1 MGLESIYKLSVVL
14 DMVDRLTSPLV
25 TVTDQTAKKLNDMQ
39 QSFGLASLAG
49 TVMTSAGVSITKGLL
64 DVAAST
70 FDTQDALAELKSLGV
85 VDLAAVEAAAKSFS
99 DTWAG
104 TSKSD
109 FISAAY
115 DIKSGI
121 ASLTDEGVAQF
132 TELSGL
138 TAKATKSTIGE
149 MTSLFATGYGIYK
162 DYYSDLSDM
171 EFGEIFSAG
180 ISAAVKNYKTSGSQM
195 AQSISTLGAT
205 ATSANVPLE
214 EQLAILG
221 MMQATMSGSEAA
233 TKYKALLNTAVS
245 AGDKLGLSFLDANK
259 QLRSMPEILGILH
272 TKYGDTIDA
281 MEKKEIKEAFGSDE
295 AVAVI
300 DLLYNKTGE
309 LQNGIL
315 DLYDT
320 MGSGTGV
327 ATEMATA
334 INSTESQKFTVLKQ
348 QMHNVTEELGG
359 NLLPTVNNWIST
371 GANAISK
378 ASEWIQ
384 NHQKLAGTILT
395 LLMYFGVFLTVAG
408 GLTTAF
414 GAVGSVVV
422 RSISLFRSFASGLE
436 TLRIYGMYAGDAIK
450 ILGSGVISFVR
461 QGITAAATALPGLI
475 GSVWSFTAALLAN
488 PVTWIVVGMIA
499 LGVAVALLAKNWDA
513 VSAFVKYK
521 WAGCVSSVKG
531 GLDRLNN
538 WFQSGMESIQNAAQE
553 KMEAVRNVY
562 NQVTQAAESVVKER
576 LQNIR
581 AAYEEHGG
589 GIAGLAAA
597 GMEAVKGYYT
607 AGFDF
612 INNLTGG
619 KLDGIKELWNQKL
632 QAINNFVSSTGEWF
646 RKSGEKIMSTFT
658 EGIKAAASKPY
669 EAVKGALGKVR
680 KLLPFSDAKEGPLS
694 TLTLSGRRV
703 FETINTGMNQT
714 ADLPAATTKDA
725 FAQVQEENNVSAESL
740 ADAFRG
746 SGRNQKPDGGKMSL
760 KETVKSY
767 FTSSSSE
774 RQTIIQKLEMNV
786 NLEQI
791 KDLPLLFKLIDEL
804 KESANGRATVVT
816 T

>member
-1 MGLESIYKLSVVL
+1 MGMESIYKLSVVL
-14 DMVDRLTSPLV
+14 DMMDRLTSPLM
-25 TVTDQTAKKLNDMQ
+25 TATDQTSKRLHDMQ

-49 TVMTSAGVSITKGLL
+49 TAMTTAGLSITKGLL
-64 DVAAST
+64 GVATST

-85 VDLAAVEAAAKSFS
+85 VDLAAVESAAKSFS

-121 ASLTDEGVAQF
+121 ASLSDEGVAQF

-162 DYYSDLSDM
+162 DYYSGLSDM

-180 ISAAVKNYKTSGSQM
+180 ISTAVKNYKTSGSQM
-195 AQSISTLGAT
+195 AQSISTLGAS

-245 AGDKLGLSFLDANK
+245 AGDKLGLSFLDANN
-259 QLRSMPEILGILH
+259 QLKSMPEILGILH

-300 DLLYNKTGE
+300 DLLYNKTGD
-309 LQNGIL
+309 LQTGIL
-315 DLYDT
+315 DLYDA

-359 NLLPTVNNWIST
+359 NLLPTVNKWIST
-371 GANAISK
+371 GTNAISK

-395 LLMYFGVFLTVAG
+395 LLLYFGIFLTVAG

-414 GAVGSVVV
+414 GMAGSSIVRLISVGRALGSA
-422 RSISLFRSFASGLE
+422 FE
-436 TLRIYGMYAGDAIK
+436 TLQIYGMYAGDAIK
-450 ILGSGVISFVR
+450 LLGSGVISFVR

-488 PVTWIVVGMIA
+488 PITWVVVGMIA

-513 VSAFVKYK
+513 VSSFVKGK
-521 WAGCVSSVKG
+521 WTSCVSSVKG
-531 GLDRLNN
+531 GIDRLSNS
-538 WFQSGMESIQNAAQE
+538 FHSGLDNIKAAAQE
-553 KMEAVRNVY
+553 KMGAVGAVY
-562 NQVTQAAESVVKER
+562 NRITQAAESVVKEK
-576 LQNIR
+576 LQNIK
-581 AAYEEHGG
+581 AAYEQHGG
-589 GIAGLAAA
+589 GLPGIAAA
-597 GMEAVKGYYT
+597 AMEGVKGYYT

-619 KLDGIKELWNQKL
+619 RLDGIKEMWNQKL
-632 QAINNFVSSTGEWF
+632 QGINNFISSAGAWF
-646 RKSGEKIMSTFT
+646 EKSGEKIMSTFT
-658 EGIKAAASKPY
+658 NGIKKMAERPV
-669 EAVKGALGKVR
+669 EAVRGALAKVR
-680 KLLPFSDAKEGPLS
+680 RLLPFSDAKEGPLS

-703 FETINTGMNQT
+703 FETINTGMKQT
-714 ADLPAATTKDA
+714 ADLPADTTKDA
-725 FAQVQEENNVSAESL
+725 FANVKEENDVSAESL
-740 ADAFRG
+740 ADAFR
-746 SGRNQKPDGGKMSL
+746 SRGRGQKSDGGSKNL
-760 KETVKSY
+760 GETIKSY
-767 FTSSSSE
+767 FETSSE
-774 RQTIIQKLEMNV
+774 KQTVIQKLELSV
-786 NLEQI
+786 KLEQL
-791 KDLPLLFKLIDEL
+791 KDLPLLFKLIDEV
-804 KESANGRATVVT
+804 KESVNGGKPVVT

>member
-1 MGLESIYKLSVVL
+1 MGMESIYKLSVVL
-14 DMVDRLTSPLV
+14 DMVDRLTSPLM
-25 TVTDQTAKKLNDMQ
+25 TATDQTSKKLHDMQ
-39 QSFGLASLAG
+39 QSFVMASLAG
-49 TVMTSAGVSITKGLL
+49 TAMTTAGLSITKGLL
-64 DVAAST
+64 GVAAST

-85 VDLAAVEAAAKSFS
+85 VDLAAVESAAKSFS

-121 ASLTDEGVAQF
+121 ASLSDEGVAQF

-180 ISAAVKNYKTSGSQM
+180 ISTAVKNYKTSGSQM

-205 ATSANVPLE
+205 ATSAKVPLE

-245 AGDKLGLSFLDANK
+245 AGDKLGLSFTDANN

-300 DLLYNKTGE
+300 DLLYNKTGD
-309 LQNGIL
+309 LQTGIL
-315 DLYDT
+315 DLYDA
-320 MGSGTGV
+320 MGSGTEV

-334 INSTESQKFTVLKQ
+334 INSTESQKFIVLKQ

-359 NLLPTVNNWIST
+359 NLLPTVNKWISSGT
-371 GANAISK
+371 NAISK

-384 NHQKLAGTILT
+384 NHQKLAGTIMT
-395 LLMYFGVFLTVAG
+395 LLLYFGIFLTVAG
-408 GLTTAF
+408 GLTSAF
-414 GAVGSVVV
+414 GVVGSSIV
-422 RSISLFRSFASGLE
+422 RLISVGRALGSAFE
-436 TLRIYGMYAGDAIK
+436 TLQIYGMYAGDAIK
-450 ILGSGVISFVR
+450 LLGSGVISFVR

-513 VSAFVKYK
+513 VSSFIKGK
-521 WAGCVSSVKG
+521 WTSCVNSVKG
-531 GLDRLNN
+531 GLDRLSNSFHSSLDN
-538 WFQSGMESIQNAAQE
+538 VKAAAQE
-553 KMEAVRNVY
+553 KMEAVGAVY
-562 NQVTQAAESVVKER
+562 NRVTQAAESVVKEK
-576 LQNIR
+576 LQNIKT
-581 AAYEEHGG
+581 AYEQHGG
-589 GIAGLAAA
+589 GLPGIAAA
-597 GMEAVKGYYT
+597 AMEGIKGYYS

-612 INNLTGG
+612 INTLTGG
-619 KLDGIKELWNQKL
+619 RLNGVKELWNQKL
-632 QAINNFVSSTGEWF
+632 QAINNFIGAAGAWF
-646 RKSGEKIMSTFT
+646 ARSGEKIMTTFT
-658 EGIKAAASKPY
+658 EGIKKMADKPV
-669 EAVKGALGKVR
+669 EAVRGALARVR

-703 FETINTGMNQT
+703 FETINTGMKQT
-714 ADLPAATTKDA
+714 ADLPSETTKDA
-725 FAQVQEENNVSAESL
+725 FDQVKEENDVSAEGL
-740 ADAFRG
+740 ADAFRNRGRSQKSGG
-746 SGRNQKPDGGKMSL
+746 STTSIG
-760 KETVKSY
+760 ETIRSY
-767 FTSSSSE
+767 FESSSE
-774 RQTIIQKLEMNV
+774 KQTIIQKLELSV
-786 NLEQI
+786 KLEQI

-804 KESANGRATVVT
+804 KESANGGKPVVT
-816 T
+816 E

>member
-1 MGLESIYKLSVVL
+1 MGMESIYKLSVVL
-14 DMVDRLTSPLV
+14 DMVDRLTSPLM
-25 TVTDQTAKKLNDMQ
+25 TATDQTSKKLHDMQ

-49 TVMTSAGVSITKGLL
+49 TAMTTAGLSITKGLL
-64 DVAAST
+64 GVAAST

-85 VDLAAVEAAAKSFS
+85 VDLAAVESAAKSFS

-121 ASLTDEGVAQF
+121 ASLSDEGVAQF

-180 ISAAVKNYKTSGSQM
+180 ISTAVKNYKTSGSQM

-205 ATSANVPLE
+205 ATSAKVPLE

-245 AGDKLGLSFLDANK
+245 AGDKLGLSFTDANN

-300 DLLYNKTGE
+300 DLLYNKTGD
-309 LQNGIL
+309 LQTGIL
-315 DLYDT
+315 DLYDA
-320 MGSGTGV
+320 MGSGTEV

-334 INSTESQKFTVLKQ
+334 INSTESQRFIVLKQ

-359 NLLPTVNNWIST
+359 NLLPTVNKWISSGT
-371 GANAISK
+371 NAISK

-384 NHQKLAGTILT
+384 NHQKLAGTIMT
-395 LLMYFGVFLTVAG
+395 LLLYFGIFLTVAG
-408 GLTTAF
+408 GLTSAF
-414 GAVGSVVV
+414 GVVGSSIV
-422 RSISLFRSFASGLE
+422 RLISVGRALGSAFE
-436 TLRIYGMYAGDAIK
+436 TLQIYGMYAGDAIK
-450 ILGSGVISFVR
+450 LLGSGVISFVR

-513 VSAFVKYK
+513 VSSFIKGK
-521 WAGCVSSVKG
+521 WTSCVNSVKG
-531 GLDRLNN
+531 GLDRLSNS
-538 WFQSGMESIQNAAQE
+538 FHSGLDNIRSAARE
-553 KMEAVRNVY
+553 KMGAVRDVY
-562 NQVTQAAESVVKER
+562 VWVTQAAESVVKEK
-576 LQNIR
+576 LQNIKT
-581 AAYEEHGG
+581 AYEQHGG
-589 GIAGLAAA
+589 GLPGIAAA
-597 GMEAVKGYYT
+597 AMEGIKGYYS

-619 KLDGIKELWNQKL
+619 RLDGVKELWNQKL
-632 QAINNFVSSTGEWF
+632 QAINNFIGAAGAWF
-646 RKSGEKIMSTFT
+646 ARSGEKIMTTFT
-658 EGIKAAASKPY
+658 EGIKKMADKPV
-669 EAVKGALGKVR
+669 EAVRGALARVR

-703 FETINTGMNQT
+703 FETINTGMKQT
-714 ADLPAATTKDA
+714 ADLPSETTKDA
-725 FAQVQEENNVSAESL
+725 FAQVKEENDVSAEGL
-740 ADAFRG
+740 ADVFRNRGRSQKSGG
-746 SGRNQKPDGGKMSL
+746 SSTSIGETIRN
-760 KETVKSY
+760 Y
-767 FTSSSSE
+767 FTSSSE
-774 RQTIIQKLEMNV
+774 KQTVIQKLELSV
-786 NLEQI
+786 KLEQI

-804 KESANGRATVVT
+804 KESANGGKPVVT
-816 T
+816 A

>member
-14 DMVDRLTSPLV
+14 DMVDRLTAPL
-25 TVTDQTAKKLNDMQ
+25 TTATDQTARKLHDMQ
-39 QSFGLASLAG
+39 NNFGLASLAG
-49 TVMTSAGVSITKGLL
+49 TALASAGVTITKGLL
-64 DVAAST
+64 GVAAST
-70 FDTQDALAELKSLGV
+70 FDTQDALADLKSLGV
-85 VDLAAVEAAAKSFS
+85 VDLAAVESAAKSFS

-121 ASLTDEGVAQF
+121 ASLSDEGVAQF

-162 DYYSDLSDM
+162 DYYSGLSDM

-180 ISAAVKNYKTSGSQM
+180 ISTAVKNYKTSGSQM

-259 QLRSMPEILGILH
+259 QLKSMPEILGILH

-300 DLLYNKTGE
+300 DLLYNKTGD
-309 LQNGIL
+309 LQTGIL
-315 DLYDT
+315 DLYDA

-327 ATEMATA
+327 ATEMAAA

-348 QMHNVTEELGG
+348 QMHNVTEELGN

-371 GANAISK
+371 GTGALSK
-378 ASEWIQ
+378 VSDWIQ
-384 NHQKLAGTILT
+384 SHQKLAGTIMT
-395 LLMYFGVFLTVAG
+395 LLLYFGVFLTVAG
-408 GLTTAF
+408 GLTSAF
-414 GAVGSVVV
+414 GAIGSIVV
-422 RSISLFRSFASGLE
+422 RSISIFHSFASGIE

-450 ILGSGVISFVR
+450 VLGSGIISFAR

-499 LGVAVALLAKNWDA
+499 LGVALALLAKNWDA
-513 VSAFVKYK
+513 VSSFVKSK
-521 WAGCVSSVKG
+521 WTSCVNSVKG
-531 GLDRLNN
+531 GLDHLSNS
-538 WFQSGMESIQNAAQE
+538 FHSGLDNIRNAARE
-553 KMEAVRNVY
+553 KMGAVRDTYVW
-562 NQVTQAAESVVKER
+562 VTQAAESVVKER
-576 LQNIR
+576 LQNIK
-581 AAYEEHGG
+581 AAYEQHGG
-589 GIAGLAAA
+589 GITGLAAA
-597 GMEAVKGYYT
+597 AMEGVKGYYT

-619 KLDGIKELWNQKL
+619 RLDGVKELWNQKL
-632 QAINNFVSSTGEWF
+632 QAVNNLISSAGEWF
-646 RKSGEKIMSTFT
+646 RRSGEKIMSTYT
-658 EGIKAAASKPY
+658 EGITKMASKPV
-669 EAVKGALGKVR
+669 EAVRGALAKVR
-680 KLLPFSDAKEGPLS
+680 RLLPFSDAKEGPLS

-703 FETINTGMNQT
+703 FETINTGMKQT
-714 ADLPAATTKDA
+714 ADLPSTTAKDA
-725 FAQVQEENNVSAESL
+725 FAGVKEENDVSTESL
-740 ADAFRG
+740 ADAFRSRRRDQK
-746 SGRNQKPDGGKMSL
+746 SGASGTSL
-760 KETVKSY
+760 SETIKSY
-767 FTSSSSE
+767 FTSSSE
-774 RQTIIQKLEMNV
+774 KQTIIQKVELNV
-786 NLEQI
+786 KLEQI
-791 KDLPLLFKLIDEL
+791 KELPQLFKLLDEVI
-804 KESANGRATVVT
+804 ESKNGGKPVVT
-816 T
+816 A

>member
-49 TVMTSAGVSITKGLL
+49 TAMTSAGVSITKGLL

-180 ISAAVKNYKTSGSQM
+180 ISTAVKNYKTSGSQM

-309 LQNGIL
+309 LQL
-315 DLYDT
+315 
-320 MGSGTGV
+320 
-327 ATEMATA
+327 
-334 INSTESQKFTVLKQ
+334 
-348 QMHNVTEELGG
+348 
-359 NLLPTVNNWIST
+359 
-371 GANAISK
+371 
-378 ASEWIQ
+378 
-384 NHQKLAGTILT
+384 
-395 LLMYFGVFLTVAG
+395 
-408 GLTTAF
+408 
-414 GAVGSVVV
+414 
-422 RSISLFRSFASGLE
+422 SL
-436 TLRIYGMYAGDAIK
+436 IHI
-450 ILGSGVISFVR
+450 
-461 QGITAAATALPGLI
+461 
-475 GSVWSFTAALLAN
+475 
-488 PVTWIVVGMIA
+488 
-499 LGVAVALLAKNWDA
+499 
-513 VSAFVKYK
+513 
-521 WAGCVSSVKG
+521 
-531 GLDRLNN
+531 
-538 WFQSGMESIQNAAQE
+538 
-553 KMEAVRNVY
+553 
-562 NQVTQAAESVVKER
+562 
-576 LQNIR
+576 
-581 AAYEEHGG
+581 
-589 GIAGLAAA
+589 
-597 GMEAVKGYYT
+597 
-607 AGFDF
+607 
-612 INNLTGG
+612 
-619 KLDGIKELWNQKL
+619 
-632 QAINNFVSSTGEWF
+632 
-646 RKSGEKIMSTFT
+646 
-658 EGIKAAASKPY
+658 
-669 EAVKGALGKVR
+669 
-680 KLLPFSDAKEGPLS
+680 
-694 TLTLSGRRV
+694 
-703 FETINTGMNQT
+703 
-714 ADLPAATTKDA
+714 
-725 FAQVQEENNVSAESL
+725 
-740 ADAFRG
+740 
-746 SGRNQKPDGGKMSL
+746 
-760 KETVKSY
+760 
-767 FTSSSSE
+767 
-774 RQTIIQKLEMNV
+774 
-786 NLEQI
+786 
-791 KDLPLLFKLIDEL
+791 
-804 KESANGRATVVT
+804 
-816 T
+816 